1 MSAYDMG
8 MGTWNFGILLHSTIC
23 QTKATLIF
31 DVRCGPIVVFE
42 RFCAERSQESGVA
55 SQVKYNTREVVVYG
69 HRQTQNKSQPFCFE
83 VLVLV
88 LVSVIR

>member
-1 MSAYDMG
+1 MG
-8 MGTWNFGILLHSTIC
+8 MGTWRFGILLHSTIC

-69 HRQTQNKSQPFCFE
+69 HRQSKKKNHAAALAARGTSGVAPGTADD
-83 VLVLV
+83 
-88 LVSVIR
+88 